1 MRWQFDDLVLS
12 LAALA
17 AVGVLAASPAGA
29 SDPRAPSSWAT
40 TVDATPDSMGGEPQ
54 APLRVEPLPQAKPAK
69 PAGPASPAMLRRIQ
83 PNAESMKLGDSQVD
97 GNCRA
102 SPASDDVPFAFTI
115 DGQPV
120 DPAAPRNAADSQRC
134 VDVALNRADVQIRYD
149 GMNTE
154 PRLNVV
160 AAPDAALR
168 GDGVTFKTHSNYA
181 LRIER
186 GEIRIFSKDKST
198 QQAPIA
204 VIPVAHGLATWHVPA
219 EVRERL
225 QRASIKD
232 APVKGA
238 PVIAAGPDAVKD
250 AVVYVLRVYD
260 ANGRFDETTPKVLDI
275 AHVRGGITAP
285 NDLMAVY
292 NGNALD
298 VRNIPISG
306 GAILVSGR
314 NVPAGH
320 TVTVMGVPAPV
331 DAKGDFAIRQL
342 VSSGPHDIE
351 VAIAD
356 KKGNASVFQRSAVI
370 PDRDFFYVALADLT
384 VGQNSGGSGMA
395 LMNPEKSDEYQD
407 KVYVNGRLAFYLK
420 GKVQGDTLV
429 TAAADTREQPIR
441 QIFSNF
447 DSKDPRYLLRNLDPN
462 KYYPVYGD
470 DSTLQEDA
478 PTRGK
483 FYIRLERGDS
493 SVVWGNFKTKITGT
507 EFVRYDRGLYGAKA
521 ETKTAA
527 STSFGERRGE
537 AQVFAAEPGTL
548 GARDVFRGTGGSLY
562 YLRRANITQ
571 GAERVVVELRDR
583 NTGIVLKTRTLV
595 ATQDYEINY
604 LQGRIML
611 RTPLASS
618 GASDFIVQSGGSG
631 SNEQYLVVNYE
642 YAPGLYASTDK
653 VAGGR
658 ASYWVN
664 DHVQVG
670 VTGYDQTAPGETV
683 KIIGTDVTVR
693 LSPGTYVKVE
703 GARSNGPG
711 SGESV
716 SIDGGFSFDSRTTS
730 GAPAYAKRIE
740 AAADLS
746 EIFRGADGRLSAFW
760 KDKDRDYSGPGEL
773 AIARSAR
780 EMGIRSVVKLDD
792 RWSSKTKLDGRQDEF
807 RNYTAGEQ
815 NLSYQFNDYWKGTI
829 GARLDNNQINALSAS
844 PTLNQN
850 GMRTDLAV
858 RADYDSKRDWGA
870 YTYGQVTAA
879 RTGERDANNRIG
891 IGGNVR
897 INERMTASAELSEGN
912 GGLGGKVGL
921 EHKID
926 EKRSTY
932 LNYALDPDR
941 TDIVSRGGTGVLT
954 SGARERFTDSVSVFG
969 EEKLRHGGGYSGLT
983 HAFGLDFVPYKS
995 WKAGLGFETGK
1006 LSDPLSGDAQ
1016 RTAVSASIGYAH
1028 AGLAYT
1034 GKYEYRHDSITS
1046 LTAGASERDTYLM
1059 HNALGLKV
1067 NPEWRYIGKFNGSY
1081 STSNLGD
1088 FYRGDYLEAIS
1099 AFAYRPIN
1107 NDRLNALFKYTFF
1120 YDLPSP
1126 GQKLGSGVGDY
1137 AQKSNI
1143 LSVDGS
1149 YDLTKLVTVGAKY
1162 AFRISALKD
1171 NAAGGDWFDSQAHLL
1186 IGRVDLHIVKEWDVM
1201 AELRMLETTT
1211 TGEKKAGALV
1221 GVYRHM
1227 NDNFKFGVGYNF
1239 TEFSDDLANLRQN
1252 NRGVFVNA
1260 IGKF

>member
-1 MRWQFDDLVLS
+1 MRCQFDYLPLS
-12 LAALA
+12 LAVLVAL
-17 AVGVLAASPAGA
+17 GVLSVPRADAADPQAPAG
-29 SDPRAPSSWAT
+29 WGT
-40 TVDATPDSMGGEPQ
+40 TVEASSSEPQ
-54 APLRVEPLPQAKPAK
+54 APLHMEPQLEVKPSK
-69 PAGPASPAMLRRIQ
+69 PAGPTSPAMLRRVQ
-83 PNAESMKLGDSQVD
+83 PNVESMKLGPSQVD
-97 GNCRA
+97 GNCQA
-102 SPASDDVPFAFTI
+102 SSAGDDVPFSFTM
-115 DGQPV
+115 DGQSV
-120 DPAAPRNAADSQRC
+120 DPTSPRNAADSQRC
-134 VDVALNRADVQIRYD
+134 VDVALKRADVQIRYD
-149 GMNTE
+149 GMNVE

-160 AAPDAALR
+160 AAPDAVLR
-168 GDGVTFKTHSNYA
+168 GEHVTFKTHSNYA

-186 GEIRIFSKDKST
+186 GEVRVFSKDRST

-204 VIPVAHGLATWHVPA
+204 VIPVERGMAKWRVPA
-219 EVRERL
+219 ELRERML
-225 QRASIKD
+225 RASIKD
-232 APVKGA
+232 TLVKGA
-238 PVIAAGPDAVKD
+238 PVIAAGPDSVKD

-260 ANGRFDETTPKVLDI
+260 VNGRFDETAPKVLDI
-275 AHVRGGITAP
+275 AHVRGGGTAP

-292 NGNALD
+292 NGNALE
-298 VRNIPISG
+298 VRNIPING

-320 TVTVMGVPAPV
+320 TVTVMGIPAPV
-331 DAKGDFAIRQL
+331 DANGDFAIRQL
-342 VSSGPHDIE
+342 VSPGPHDVV

-356 KKGNASVFQRSAVI
+356 KNGYASVFQRSAVI
-370 PDRDFFYVALADLT
+370 PDHDFFYVALADLT

-395 LMNPEKSDEYQD
+395 LMNPEKADEYQD
-407 KVYVNGRLAFYLK
+407 KIYVNGRLAFYLK

-470 DSTLQEDA
+470 DSTLLEDA

-483 FYIRLERGDS
+483 FYVRLEHGGS

-527 STSFGERRGE
+527 STGFGERRGE
-537 AQVFAAEPGTL
+537 VQVFAAEPGTL

-571 GAERVVVELRDR
+571 GAERVIVELRDR
-583 NTGIVLKTRTLV
+583 YTGIVLKTRTMV
-595 ATQDYEINY
+595 ASQDYEVNY

-618 GASDFIVQSGGSG
+618 GASDFIVQSDGNGS
-631 SNEQYLVVNYE
+631 SEQYLVVNYE
-642 YAPGLYASTDK
+642 YAPGLYATTDK

-670 VTGYDQTAPGETV
+670 VTGYDQIAPGESV

-693 LSPGTYVKVE
+693 LSPGSYVKVE
-703 GARSNGPG
+703 GARSSGPG

-746 EIFRGADGRLSAFW
+746 EIIRGANGRVNAFW

-780 EMGIRSVVKLDD
+780 EMGIRSMVKLDD

-829 GARLDNNQINALSAS
+829 GARLDNNQVNASSAS
-844 PTLNQN
+844 PTLNQH

-858 RADYDSKRDWGA
+858 RAEYDSKRDWGT

-891 IGGNVR
+891 VGGNAR
-897 INERMTASAELSEGN
+897 INERMTMSAEISEGN
-912 GGLGGKVGL
+912 GGFGAKVGT

-926 EKRSTY
+926 EKRSSY
-932 LNYALDPDR
+932 FNYALDPDR
-941 TDIVSRGGTGVLT
+941 TDIISRGGTGVFT

-983 HAFGLDFVPYKS
+983 HAFGLDFAPDKN

-1034 GKYEYRHDSITS
+1034 GKYEYRHDNITS
-1046 LTAGASERDTYLM
+1046 VTAGASERDTYLM
-1059 HNALGLKV
+1059 QNALGLKF
-1067 NPEWRYIGKFNGSY
+1067 NPEWRYVGKFNGSY

-1099 AFAYRPIN
+1099 AFAYRPVN

-1120 YDLPSP
+1120 FDLPSP

-1162 AFRISALKD
+1162 AFRMSELKD
-1171 NAAGGDWFDSQAHLL
+1171 NMAGGDWFDSQARLL

-1211 TGEKKAGALV
+1211 TGEKKAGALI